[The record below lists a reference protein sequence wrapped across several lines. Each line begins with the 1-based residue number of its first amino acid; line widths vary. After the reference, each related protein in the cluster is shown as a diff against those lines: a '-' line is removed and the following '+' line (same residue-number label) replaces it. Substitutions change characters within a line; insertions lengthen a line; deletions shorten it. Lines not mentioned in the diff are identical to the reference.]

1 MVALF
6 LSDQYPI
13 DYKYGYG
20 VNDPHTGDH
29 KEAWET
35 RHGDLVKGQYWL
47 YEPDG
52 TKRIVDYTA
61 DKHHGFNA
69 VVKKIGHAHHPYH
82 HGHGYY

>member
-1 MVALF
+1 MLQA
-6 LSDQYPI
+6 PI

-20 VNDPHTGDH
+20 VKDEHTHDH

-35 RHGDLVKGQYWL
+35 RHGDQVKGQYWL

-52 TKRIVDYTA
+52 TKRIVDYVA

-69 VVKKIGHAHHPYH
+69 VVKKEGHAHHPHIEH
-82 HGHGYY
+82 HGHHF